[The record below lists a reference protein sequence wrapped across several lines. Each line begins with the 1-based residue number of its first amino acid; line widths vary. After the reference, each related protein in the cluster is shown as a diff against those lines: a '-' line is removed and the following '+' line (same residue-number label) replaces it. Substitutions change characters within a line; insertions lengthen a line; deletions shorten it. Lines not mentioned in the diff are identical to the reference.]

1 MNCKTCDYF
10 IPTFEDK
17 GICALHDAYVSE
29 TDKCDDWNDV
39 E

>member
-1 MNCKTCDYF
+1 MNCKTCEHF

-17 GICALHDAYVSE
+17 GICTEHDAYVNE
-29 TDKCDDWNDV
+29 DYCCDDWEDK